1 MSGLIKS
8 NAPSMK
14 LSNSL
19 NRKVSLMMVLA
30 SMVMALAVAVFE
42 DLPFRS
48 FQCNAQC
55 ALALCVLLRA

>member
-48 FQCNAQC
+48 VAFNHT
-55 ALALCVLLRA
+55 